1 MKKIFRKT
9 LLLLLLPSTTLMAN
23 NQLDFS
29 SLVDE
34 FMNEETLLKKSIN
47 LSGKQR
53 MLTQYISK
61 LALQI
66 HHNIQKKES
75 QVKLKALAEL
85 YAKTLKA
92 FKEGDSDLG
101 IEKSSNRD
109 ILEQIRVIE
118 KEWETFYG
126 HVKRMTEKEDTQ
138 KSLRY
143 IMSNNEKLLN
153 VSNELV
159 QCFERSNP
167 SKNYLEKARL
177 HIVNIAGRQRM
188 LTQKMTKEK
197 LLTYKGNKEVQKQ
210 LLQTVQL
217 FDDSLNALMLGNK
230 DKHITKATNEKIIK
244 QLKVVATLW
253 SKLKP
258 LYTKEKSSAKEMAM
272 ILSKNTILLKEMNR
286 MVGLSETEVEY

>member
-118 KEWETFYG
+118 KEWEIFYG

-143 IMSNNEKLLN
+143 IMSNNEKLLK

-159 QCFERSNP
+159 QRFERSNP

-217 FDDSLNALMLGNK
+217 FDDSLNALILGNK
-230 DKHITKATNEKIIK
+230 DKYITKATNEKIIK

-258 LYTKEKSSAKEMAM
+258 LYKKEKSSAKEMAM